1 MFCTHKGRFMKRLL
15 ILSTILA
22 AGCASLP
29 EGIKASP
36 EELEACNQETCS
48 VWTMEE
54 LERLFKAGVLRG
66 LIAGRNGRGT

>member
-1 MFCTHKGRFMKRLL
+1 MNRLL
-15 ILSTILA
+15 ILLAVLA

-29 EGIKASP
+29 EGIKATP
-36 EELEACNQETCS
+36 EELEACKQETCS

-66 LIAGRNGRGT
+66 LLAARSEMGA